1 MSPRRSWSA
10 AALGLCLLAVPRV
23 ALAAPS
29 QEKIPI
35 TTSFEEA
42 RQLYLQGRDA
52 NEKLRTVEA
61 YALFEKAAAKD
72 PSFALAY
79 CGMANSANSNPEFFV
94 ALRKA
99 VALSDKVSVGE
110 RLMIEGLNAGVK
122 GDIDAQRKKWTE
134 LVETYP
140 NDERALTLLGNFYF
154 GNQDYPTA
162 IKYLT
167 KATEIAPN
175 FTTPYNQLG
184 YAYRFQGKYPEAEKT
199 FQKYIELLPGD
210 PNPYDSYG
218 ELLMKMGRFDDS
230 IASYHKALKVD
241 PHFTASM
248 VGIANDQMF
257 QGKGDGA
264 RKTLRKLLEVA
275 RNDGERRIALF
286 WIAQSYVL
294 EGKTQDAVRTV
305 AEQRAI
311 AQKSSDFAAQSG
323 DAMRL
328 GTILLHAE
336 QLDGA
341 AASFAESITLMNKA
355 SVPAEV
361 KEANRRNNLFDTAR
375 VALKRGD
382 LATAQ
387 AQAQDYQKQVEV
399 RRIPF
404 EVWQVHELLGM
415 IALAQHQ
422 YDAALAELAQAS
434 NQNPRVLYLT
444 AVVLQGQGDGQR
456 ARAAAQAVAEF
467 NGLNASYVFV
477 RPEAQKMVTGS

>member
-1 MSPRRSWSA
+1 MCQRRSWSA
-10 AALGLCLLAVPRV
+10 SAFSLCLAVPLV

-29 QEKIPI
+29 QGKIPI

-42 RQLYLQGRDA
+42 RQLYLKGRDA
-52 NEKLRTVEA
+52 NEKLRGVEA

-79 CGMANSANSNPEFFV
+79 YGMANSANANLEFFA

-110 RLMIEGLNAGVK
+110 RLMIEALNAGVK
-122 GDIDAQRKKWTE
+122 GDNDGQRKKLTE
-134 LVETYP
+134 LAETYP
-140 NDERALTLLGNFYF
+140 NDERALTLLGVFYF
-154 GNQDYPTA
+154 GNQDYPMA

-167 KATEIAPN
+167 QATAISPN
-175 FTTPYNQLG
+175 FTPPYNQLG

-230 IASYHKALKVD
+230 IASYRKALKVD

-257 QGKGDGA
+257 QSKGDEA
-264 RKTLRKLLEVA
+264 RKTLRKMYGVA

-286 WIAQSYVL
+286 WIGRSYVL
-294 EGKTQDAVRTV
+294 EGDTQDAVRTV

-311 AQKSSDFAAQSG
+311 AQKSGDFAAQSG
-323 DAMRL
+323 DAMLL
-328 GTILLHAE
+328 GNILLHAE

-341 AASFAESITLMNKA
+341 TAAFAEEITLMNKA

-382 LATAQ
+382 LVTAQ
-387 AQAQDYQKQVEV
+387 AQAHSYQTQVEV

-404 EVWQVHELLGM
+404 EVRQVHELLGM
-415 IALAQHQ
+415 IALAQRQ
-422 YDAALAELAQAS
+422 YDVALAELAQSSA
-434 NQNPRVLYLT
+434 QNPQVLYFT
-444 AVVLQGQGDGQR
+444 ALALQGKGDTQG
-456 ARAAAQAVAEF
+456 ARTAAQAVANF
-467 NGLNASYVFV
+467 NSLNGNYAFV
-477 RPEAQKMVTGS
+477 RSEAQRMATGS